1 LILCACVSGAQL
13 SNYATFLTEPGL
25 APLSIVMTALSTAL
39 AVVVT
44 PFLTLLLLGRRLPID
59 LYGMIINITEIVV
72 VPIAAGLLLNRFL
85 PQVTKLIRPILPL
98 LSLLTTSCCI
108 GSPLAVNIKA
118 IRSPFGLEILL
129 PVVAFHTA
137 AFVAG
142 YKVTEAVFPD
152 APDLP
157 ALAKTISFETGMQSS
172 LLGLALANKF
182 FADSNVGLPSAI
194 SVVIMSLMAF
204 GLVTYWNKH
213 KHPI

>member
-1 LILCACVSGAQL
+1 
-13 SNYATFLTEPGL
+13 
-25 APLSIVMTALSTAL
+25 
-39 AVVVT
+39 
-44 PFLTLLLLGRRLPID
+44 
-59 LYGMIINITEIVV
+59 
-72 VPIAAGLLLNRFL
+72 
-85 PQVTKLIRPILPL
+85 
-98 LSLLTTSCCI
+98 
-108 GSPLAVNIKA
+108 LAVNIKA

-157 ALAKTISFETGMQSS
+157 ALAKTISFETGKLQWAHESLLLTLLPSNLLLPGSFVKQNILLIVSSIGESSIHDTDKDWLNDVIPKLNHINFQRPFVYFAKSVLIAAGMQSS

-194 SVVIMSLMAF
+194 SVSIFTVLF
-204 GLVTYWNKH
+204 H
-213 KHPI
+213 FH